1 MTDTTTIKPLI
12 PNRVYDWMKWITIL
26 ALPNIA
32 TLLIAIGKIWD
43 IAILTPVAATVMAV
57 TAMLGTVLGI
67 STISYNKSK

>member
-12 PNRVYDWMKWITIL
+12 PNKVYDWMKWITII
-26 ALPNIA
+26 ALPAIA
-32 TLLIAIGKIWD
+32 TLLLAIDKIWN

-57 TAMLGTVLGI
+57 TTLLGTMLGV

>member
-26 ALPNIA
+26 ALPAIA
-32 TLLIAIGKIWD
+32 TLLIAIGNIWD

-57 TAMLGTVLGI
+57 TVMLGTILGI

>member
-12 PNRVYDWMKWITIL
+12 PNRAYDWMKWITII
-26 ALPNIA
+26 ALPAIA
-32 TLLIAIGKIWD
+32 TLLLAIDKIWN

-57 TAMLGTVLGI
+57 TTLLGTMLGV

>member
-26 ALPNIA
+26 ALPAIA
-32 TLLIAIGKIWD
+32 TLLIAIGNIWN
-43 IAILTPVAATVMAV
+43 IAILTPVAATVTAV
-57 TAMLGTVLGI
+57 TALLGTVLGI